1 MMDDRNTDRLL
12 RDAFRRNAPHVDE
25 AAIQG
30 RVDEELPRRRRRHR
44 VARVA
49 WALAVAG
56 ASLALVGMLAF
67 GAYEAVTYLRDQQ
80 PALVLSDL
88 QVPATDTAAV
98 RRQHDRRRKR
108 CRGCCRWQGRPS
120 CNTWRA
126 RARPSRRTDVT
137 QVRGRVLAYAL
148 DMSQAGVGGVLEISS
163 DLDVSAD
170 GSATVQGAWVLRN
183 DQGTWECPSWIGYT
197 TADGPEEF
205 GFGRAL
211 GTGAY
216 EGLALFLQ
224 WHAGTDAGSTASIAQ
239 WSVVTG
245 WVERVK

>member
-1 MMDDRNTDRLL
+1 MMDHRNTDRLL
-12 RDAFRRNAPHVDE
+12 RDAFQRNAPHVDE
-25 AAIQG
+25 VAMQG
-30 RVDEELPRRRRRHR
+30 RVDEALPRRRRRHR

-67 GAYEAVTYLRDQQ
+67 GAYEVITGLRDQE

-88 QVPATDTAAV
+88 QVPETDTPPSGGNPTGTKTLSGLLPVAGTAV
-98 RRQHDRRRKR
+98 LQHVESE
-108 CRGCCRWQGRPS
+108 GTTVQANG
-120 CNTWRA
+120 
-126 RARPSRRTDVT
+126 VT
-137 QVRGRVLAYAL
+137 QVRGRVLVYAL
-148 DMSQAGVGGVLEISS
+148 DMAQAGVGGILEISS

-170 GSATVQGAWVLRN
+170 GSATVQGTWVLRS

-197 TADGPEEF
+197 TAGGLEEF

-224 WHAGTDAGSTASIAQ
+224 WHAGTDEGSTASFAQ
-239 WSVVTG
+239 WSVLTG

>member
-25 AAIQG
+25 VAIQG

-67 GAYEAVTYLRDQQ
+67 GVYEAVTYLRDQQ

-88 QVPATDTAAV
+88 QVPATDTA
-98 RRQHDRRRKR
+98 
-108 CRGCCRWQGRPS
+108 PS
-120 CNTWRA
+120 GGNTTGTKTLSGLLPVA
-126 RARPSRRTDVT
+126 GTAILHEVAGEGTTVQANGVT

-148 DMSQAGVGGVLEISS
+148 DMSQAGVGGILEIST

-170 GSATVQGAWVLRN
+170 GSATVQGTWVLRS

-197 TADGPEEF
+197 TADGLEEF

-224 WHAGTDAGSTASIAQ
+224 WHAGTDAGSAAPVARWGI
-239 WSVVTG
+239 VTG